1 MVERGRQF
9 TRTGQMSKPVER
21 VLVFGDDMRIFLAVV
36 RSLGRAGKEVHAA
49 PFNWHSPALQ
59 SKYISAVHRLPRY
72 SDDRAG
78 WRASVMD
85 LVQKYDFDLILPC
98 CDDRAILAF
107 DLHRDD
113 FSGYRVAI
121 PDRRSMELLFDKQC
135 TKELCGELQIP
146 FAPGKR
152 LSADD
157 DAPALV
163 ARFGL
168 PLVLKPRRSF
178 WADRLDGWGKVFI
191 VETEDQ
197 LRKLLLEIQDRPRYL
212 VESYFEG
219 VGVGVSV
226 LSDRGEIVQAF
237 QHRRLREGWGG
248 SSSYRVSEPVNPALQ
263 AACEKICRH
272 TGLTGVCMFEFRWRP
287 ATQEWI
293 LLETNAR
300 FWGSSPLPLSLGV
313 DFPRYLFDLL
323 VHGRRHPAAQY
334 ASGIKSRN
342 AVLDGMNLFQSVRR
356 IGLRDL
362 GSWVLELGRFLLQ
375 PLFWLSGSERS
386 DTFVSDD
393 LRPAFAECA
402 LLGKSIREKIA
413 RSEGA
418 DLHRRQSQ
426 RIV

>member
-1 MVERGRQF
+1 
-9 TRTGQMSKPVER
+9 MSKPVER

-59 SKYISAVHRLPRY
+59 SKYVSAVHRLPRY
-72 SDDRAG
+72 SDDPGG
-78 WRASVMD
+78 WRASVIS
-85 LVQKYDFDLILPC
+85 LAKKHDFDLIMPC
-98 CDDRAILAF
+98 CDDRAILPF
-107 DLHRDD
+107 DIHRDD
-113 FSGYRVAI
+113 FAGYRVAI
-121 PDRRSMELLFDKQC
+121 PDRTSMQLLFDKQC
-135 TKELCGELQIP
+135 TRELCVELDIP
-146 FAPGKR
+146 VAPGKR
-152 LSADD
+152 LASDD
-157 DAPALV
+157 DACDLV

-168 PLVLKPRRSF
+168 PLVVKPRRSF

-197 LRKLLLEIQDRPRYL
+197 LRKLLLELQDRPRYL
-212 VESYFEG
+212 VEGYFEG

-226 LSDRGEIVQAF
+226 LSDHGNILQAF

-248 SSSYRVSEPVNPALQ
+248 SSSYRVSEQLNPALYD
-263 AACEKICRH
+263 ACAKICRH

-323 VHGRRHPAAQY
+323 VHDRRHARVQY
-334 ASGIKSRN
+334 PSGIRSRN
-342 AVLDGMNLFQSVRR
+342 AVLDGMNLFKS
-356 IGLRDL
+356 IGRL
-362 GSWVLELGRFLLQ
+362 GSRDIGSWISEFGKFLLQ
-375 PLFWLSGSERS
+375 PLFWLSGRERS
-386 DTFVSDD
+386 DTFVRDD

-402 LLGKSIREKIA
+402 MLAKSIKEKIA
-413 RSEGA
+413 RAQNVTVRRRRSERAAKSAG
-418 DLHRRQSQ
+418 
-426 RIV
+426 